1 MDVKSSIEQLQEK
14 LRIAKLELKDYKKI
28 IETYRSEIASMQRNL
43 ETLNNDNLKSIVP
56 VV

>member
-1 MDVKSSIEQLQEK
+1 MDVKSYIEQLQEK

>member
-1 MDVKSSIEQLQEK
+1 MDVKSYIEQLQEK

-43 ETLNNDNLKSIVP
+43 ETQNNDNLKYIVP